1 MVVESAPMPGHL
13 HEEHT
18 GELRIRLWARSLAE
32 LFEEAARALGDAMGG
47 GARLLEQSEE
57 SSIKEDA
64 DQSEPEEADPE
75 AYRPD
80 LTAPPTVERVTLEA
94 PDSEALLVD
103 WLNELI
109 FRAEVGRKIFAEA
122 RIEQIDARSLAAEI
136 TGRPAPLGRTFVKA
150 ATFHGLQIEEVPGG
164 LSACVLLDI

>member
-1 MVVESAPMPGHL
+1 MPGHL

-47 GARLLEQSEE
+47 GARLLEA
-57 SSIKEDA
+57 SSIEEDT
-64 DQSEPEEADPE
+64 DSPEPEEPDPE
-75 AYRPD
+75 AYKPD
-80 LTAPPTVERVTLEA
+80 LSAPPTVERVTLEA

-109 FRAEVGRKIFAEA
+109 FRAETGRKIFAEA
-122 RIEQIDARSLAAEI
+122 RIEQIDDRSLAAEI

-150 ATFHGLQIEEVPGG
+150 ATFHGLRIEEVPGG
-164 LSACVLLDI
+164 LSASVLLDI

>member
-1 MVVESAPMPGHL
+1 MPGHL

-32 LFEEAARALGDAMGG
+32 LFEEAARALGDAMGASRVAD
-47 GARLLEQSEE
+47 ARD
-57 SSIKEDA
+57 EDA
-64 DQSEPEEADPE
+64 IEEEPEEINPPE
-75 AYRPD
+75 IAAGPS
-80 LTAPPTVERVTLEA
+80 VERVSLEA
-94 PDSEALLVD
+94 YDREALLVD

-109 FRAEVGRKIFAEA
+109 FRAETGRKIFSEA
-122 RIEQIDARSLAAEI
+122 RIEHIDERSLAAEI

-150 ATFHGLQIEEVPGG
+150 ATFHGLRIEEVPGG

>member
-1 MVVESAPMPGHL
+1 MPRHL

-47 GARLLEQSEE
+47 GARLLEEREASEE
-57 SSIKEDA
+57 SSEDTA
-64 DQSEPEEADPE
+64 EPEEADPD
-75 AYRPD
+75 AYKPD

-94 PDSEALLVD
+94 PDREALLVD

-109 FRAEVGRKIFAEA
+109 FRAEIGRKTFAEA
-122 RIEQIDARSLAAEI
+122 HIEQIDDCSLAAEI

>member
-1 MVVESAPMPGHL
+1 MPGHL

-47 GARLLEQSEE
+47 GARLLEASLIEE
-57 SSIKEDA
+57 DTDSP
-64 DQSEPEEADPE
+64 EPEEPDPE

-94 PDSEALLVD
+94 SDPEALLVD

-109 FRAEVGRKIFAEA
+109 FRAETGRKIFAEA
-122 RIEQIDARSLAAEI
+122 RIERIDDRSLAAEI

-150 ATFHGLQIEEVPGG
+150 ATFHGLHIEEVPGG
-164 LSACVLLDI
+164 LSASVLLDI

>member
-1 MVVESAPMPGHL
+1 MPGHL

-47 GARLLEQSEE
+47 GSRAADARD
-57 SSIKEDA
+57 EDA
-64 DQSEPEEADPE
+64 IEEEEPEKIDPPE
-75 AYRPD
+75 IAAGPS
-80 LTAPPTVERVTLEA
+80 VERVSLEA
-94 PDSEALLVD
+94 HDREALLVD

-109 FRAEVGRKIFAEA
+109 FRAETGRKIFSEA
-122 RIEQIDARSLAAEI
+122 RIEQIDDRSLAAEI

-150 ATFHGLQIEEVPGG
+150 ATFHGLRIEEVPGG
-164 LSACVLLDI
+164 LSASVLLDI